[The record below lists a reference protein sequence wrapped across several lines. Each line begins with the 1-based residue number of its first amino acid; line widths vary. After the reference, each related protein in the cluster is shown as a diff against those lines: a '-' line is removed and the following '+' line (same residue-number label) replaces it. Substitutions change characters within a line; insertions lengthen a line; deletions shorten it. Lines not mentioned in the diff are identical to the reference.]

1 MSFSSKSQ
9 REEGKTEPL
18 PTGPWFPEALPSW
31 TGFPVSQALPLAVL
45 FGRNRK
51 QSWKL
56 EGLKW
61 HVYALWLSVSASSN
75 VCLGWSWLSP
85 PLSLPLHLSPTSSH
99 PSCQLSVA
107 CLSPLKW
114 QFLLEGSMASN
125 LFAQYSPGSLSQ
137 RLSWALLSIWAQLV
151 DLSECRVLAYQ
162 CIAYICHMRTSSP
175 AWHKVHGGAGLSCG
189 PWSGAAEGTPLSPVS
204 VCKEDRHFWVFL
216 GGPHTC

>member
-9 REEGKTEPL
+9 REEGKTAHWPL
-18 PTGPWFPEALPSW
+18 VPRSFAFL
-31 TGFPVSQALPLAVL
+31 
-45 FGRNRK
+45 N
-51 QSWKL
+51 
-56 EGLKW
+56 
-61 HVYALWLSVSASSN
+61 WLSSLTGSAFGSSFWKEQKA
-75 VCLGWSWLSP
+75 VVKVRGFKVTCERSLAQCFCFFKCLLGLVLAFPSP
-85 PLSLPLHLSPTSSH
+85 KPPPPSVPPSSH

-137 RLSWALLSIWAQLV
+137 RLSWALLSIWTQLV
-151 DLSECRVLAYQ
+151 DLSGCRVLAYQ